1 MDADGQHLPED
12 MIKLLEFAEM
22 NHNTLVLGTRMV
34 GSRMPL
40 KSRLGNLITRGV
52 FHLVSG
58 VKVSD
63 TQTGL
68 RAFRTELLDTL
79 GRRAAENLKRHV
91 SG

>member
-68 RAFRTELLDTL
+68 RALLHAL